1 MFLIGAQTDANA
13 PRLYIYELPPRFNS
27 WMQAGTSGWWQD
39 MDLWGEDVIIHRR
52 ALSSLYRVTDP
63 EQADFFLVPV
73 WVSSAMWQAR
83 DCPLEPLS
91 PRTQHEHPSS
101 GELGIQGFARYGR
114 TCGGRVHRLHPYDM
128 ALFRPA
134 RWCRPP
140 LGFRP
145 RSGWLADPRERWD
158 SHPFVCLPS
167 ELVVPTCRVVC

>member
-1 MFLIGAQTDANA
+1 
-13 PRLYIYELPPRFNS
+13 
-27 WMQAGTSGWWQD
+27 MQAGTSGWWQD

-114 TCGGRVHRLHPYDM
+114 ACGGRVHRLHPYDM

-158 SHPFVCLPS
+158 SHPFVCIGRADVPRYVLSSKHRRVHLPLS
-167 ELVVPTCRVVC
+167 IWGRLCSARRPQERP